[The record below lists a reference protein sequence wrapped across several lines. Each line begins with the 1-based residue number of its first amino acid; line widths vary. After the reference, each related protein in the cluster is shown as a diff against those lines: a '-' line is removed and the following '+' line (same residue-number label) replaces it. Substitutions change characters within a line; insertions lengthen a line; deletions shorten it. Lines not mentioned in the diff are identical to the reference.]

1 MTVSEFR
8 EDMADLS
15 RELHERGV
23 KEFYLISGT
32 SLISKYSIPDELRG
46 EFEEFH
52 SGGDYGEWTANTAE
66 FIHQFARDMEANMI
80 LMDFEID
87 EFLEN
92 LTAVRNSVAEKID

>member
-32 SLISKYSIPDELRG
+32 SLISKYSTPDELRG

-52 SGGDYGEWTANTAE
+52 SGGE
-66 FIHQFARDMEANMI
+66 
-80 LMDFEID
+80 
-87 EFLEN
+87 
-92 LTAVRNSVAEKID
+92 